1 MGKTCKY
8 QKKYLSLRCQNVVR
22 GRERFAFVAKFGRE
36 RFAFVAKFKLD
47 LSDHHT
53 RT

>member
-22 GRERFAFVAKFGRE
+22 GRERFAFVAKF
-36 RFAFVAKFKLD
+36 KLD
-47 LSDHHT
+47 LSDHHM